1 MSKTN
6 VQNDKT
12 ASSSF
17 KERLKAWWQAF
28 KQAMS
33 SLKTLTA
40 MQLKEKMDMKF
51 LRSTKATIFKA
62 VYFVLQ
68 FVVVG
73 AVCFLLLYA
82 CKLLSLFSLIGEVPT
97 SIVAIVFGF
106 MLLLSIIFTTLGL
119 VKSLYIAKDNAV
131 LLTLPAKP
139 SLIFLSKLC
148 VYYVYEL
155 RKNFIFLIPFF
166 FAYGILKALPVWYFA
181 WALVLFVFVSILT
194 VLISAILSMPSLFIY
209 RICRKYK
216 VLQYTLII
224 GAIVLASWGVI
235 SLIALIPENIDILAS
250 WGTIYWDMQD
260 FFKAFTETF
269 TLTMGLTELIVG
281 RSVGLRNVLFTRH
294 TVAYLAILIGIIVVL
309 FALCFLLSQ
318 PLFYSMASKSFEHT
332 KRENDKP
339 RPNKKAP
346 ILLSAVKKEWFVALR
361 NKTIVSLVIQLVVV
375 MPISIILLNKLYA
388 AMSTRALGQQL
399 SIGFNLLICLLFL
412 TGANVNIA
420 SAYSRD
426 GSTAYLNKV
435 QPFTYG
441 KLLVAK
447 LFFNLVIG
455 FIGIVTTTFVFAHF
469 SGLSILQ
476 NVLFGVTCMAV
487 YTCHLFWSGE
497 LDLMN
502 PQYSQY
508 ATFSE
513 QSNNPNENMSM
524 VLCFVLAFLITL
536 AFLLLSFEN
545 MLGAW
550 IKVAVISIALCALKI
565 WSYFI
570 KIKVFYKE
578 K

>member
-1 MSKTN
+1 
-6 VQNDKT
+6 
-12 ASSSF
+12 
-17 KERLKAWWQAF
+17 
-28 KQAMS
+28 
-33 SLKTLTA
+33 

-51 LRSTKATIFKA
+51 LRSTKATIFKT

-68 FVVVG
+68 FVVVT

-82 CKLLSLFSLIGEVPT
+82 CKLLSIFSLIGEVPV
-97 SIVAIVFGF
+97 SVIAIVFGF

-194 VLISAILSMPSLFIY
+194 VLISALLSMPSLFVY

-216 VLQYTLII
+216 VLQYTLIVA
-224 GAIVLASWGVI
+224 AIALLSWGVV
-235 SLIALIPENIDILAS
+235 SLIALIPSDIDILS
-250 WGTIYWDMQD
+250 NWGTIFWDIQD
-260 FFKAFTETF
+260 FLKSFTQNF
-269 TLTMGLTELIVG
+269 ALLMGLTELIVG
-281 RSVGLRNVLFTRH
+281 ISTGRTNVVITRH
-294 TVAYLAILIGIIVVL
+294 TLPNLSILIGLMAVL
-309 FALCFLLSQ
+309 FVLCFLLSQ

-332 KRENDKP
+332 KRENDKS

-375 MPISIILLNKLYA
+375 MPISIFLLNKLYA
-388 AMSTRALGQQL
+388 AMSTRMLGQQL
-399 SIGFNLLICLLFL
+399 SIGFNLLICLMFL
-412 TGANVNIA
+412 TGANINIA

-435 QPFTYG
+435 QPFTFG

-447 LFFNLVIG
+447 LFFNIVIG
-455 FIGIVTTTFVFAHF
+455 FIGVLITTLVFAYF
-469 SGLSILQ
+469 SNLSVIE
-476 NVLFGVTCMAV
+476 NFLFGVTCMAI

-524 VLCFVLAFLITL
+524 VLCFALSLFIALAL
-536 AFLLLSFEN
+536 LLLSFEGT
-545 MLGAW
+545 LGAW
-550 IKVAVISIALCALKI
+550 IKVAIISVALCALKI